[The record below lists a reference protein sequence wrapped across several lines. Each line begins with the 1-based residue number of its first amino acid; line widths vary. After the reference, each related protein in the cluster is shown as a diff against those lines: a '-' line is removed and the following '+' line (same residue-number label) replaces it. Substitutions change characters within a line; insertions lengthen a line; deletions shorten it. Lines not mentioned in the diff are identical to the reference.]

1 MSNLFLNALLYRIHI
16 LTLSSAGDE
25 LWPRHVGRIL
35 LGRLR
40 LALSLPVLAG
50 WVPARGQRQV
60 CGRGGHRGRG
70 PQGRE
75 HRGGGLQVQLQLR
88 GAGPGRGEQHPA
100 LSSRKHLV
108 LVAVPG
114 NVTSWS

>member
-1 MSNLFLNALLYRIHI
+1 MTLF
-16 LTLSSAGDE
+16 TAGDE
-25 LWPRHVGRIL
+25 LRSRHVGRVL

-88 GAGPGRGEQHPA
+88 GEGPGRGDQYPA
-100 LSSRKHLV
+100 LSARQHLV

-114 NVTSWS
+114 NVTSCS

>member
-1 MSNLFLNALLYRIHI
+1 MPPGIHI
-16 LTLSSAGDE
+16 LTLFSAGDE
-25 LWPRHVGRIL
+25 LWPGHVGRVL

-40 LALSLPVLAG
+40 LALRLPVLPG
-50 WVPARGQRQV
+50 RIPARGERQV
-60 CGRGGHRGRG
+60 CGHGGHRGRG

-88 GAGPGRGEQHPA
+88 GAGPGRGDQHPA
-100 LSSRKHLV
+100 LSARQLLV

-114 NVTSWS
+114 NVTF